1 MKGDCFEHYV
11 ELVQARVTRTE
22 LWDRLPAGWWAGAQG
37 GPAWLNSPEHVRPD
51 EPRFYE
57 RPVRLFDFPG
67 QARMHYAVGDLR
79 LRRVSIVLDP
89 IPRTA
94 DGAGG
99 ALAASL
105 LNFVSHASPN
115 QSGCKIYGALHAHEL
130 GIQVVI
136 DIEAVPDPEPS
147 MEEFFIWD

>member
-1 MKGDCFEHYV
+1 MRGDSFEHYV

-22 LWDRLPAGWWAGAQG
+22 LWDRLSAGWWAGKQG
-37 GPAWLNSPEHVRPD
+37 GPAWLTSSEHVRPD

-67 QARMHYAVGDLR
+67 QARMHFAVGDLR
-79 LRRVSIVLDP
+79 LRRVTIVLDP
-89 IPRTA
+89 IPMTD
-94 DGAGG
+94 DGSGG

-105 LNFVSHASPN
+105 LNFVSHASTG
-115 QSGCKIYGALHAHEL
+115 QTGCKISAGQHAHER

-136 DIEAVPDPEPS
+136 DIVAMPDPEPS